1 MVVRDKPFYYNIYV
15 VLLQNERLILSNIV
29 I

>member
-15 VLLQNERLILSNIV
+15 VLLQNERLILFNMV